1 MEVEEIGGS
10 SSYQVYLHMALDDA
24 VSAYQ
29 KTHKA
34 VSRHPPLTE
43 KTANPELT
51 WLKYALE
58 QRRATTLVLAACCHE
73 ALANLYLAQKTT
85 SEEFAILK
93 WTRFLEKWTVL
104 PSLFV
109 PNYSF
114 PKDGELYQDLK
125 RLSARRNAL
134 VHLKE
139 AVSRDGAT
147 LHPEVASDESVFI
160 GRCQSLPDRL
170 LEHLASFDKTDVIV
184 QIKTVRELVP
194 VLRKMRRR

>member
-1 MEVEEIGGS
+1 MHELSGCPVCHAPTSGATACSTADRTYDG
-10 SSYQVYLHMALDDA
+10 
-24 VSAYQ
+24 
-29 KTHKA
+29 KT
-34 VSRHPPLTE
+34 
-43 KTANPELT
+43 
-51 WLKYALE
+51 
-58 QRRATTLVLAACCHE
+58 VLAACCVE

-93 WTRFLEKWTVL
+93 WTRFIEKWTVL

-134 VHLKE
+134 VYLKE
-139 AVSRDGAT
+139 AVSRDGAA
-147 LHPEVASDESVFI
+147 LHPGLHPDVASDESVFI

-194 VLRKMRRR
+194 VLRKMRRRLNMA